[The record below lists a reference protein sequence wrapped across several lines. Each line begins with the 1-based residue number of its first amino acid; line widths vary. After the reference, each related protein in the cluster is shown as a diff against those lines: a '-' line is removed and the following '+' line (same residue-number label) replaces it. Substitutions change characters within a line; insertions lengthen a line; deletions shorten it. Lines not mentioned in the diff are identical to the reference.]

1 MYKLYITMFIRK
13 IKKKSGTYLA
23 KVESY
28 RNKEG
33 KIKQRVIQYLGKE
46 IDGKPEKRVLTK
58 DIQAI
63 SIKQSL
69 DVLAID
75 KIARELKLK
84 EIPYKPALSLAY
96 SQLLEKR
103 SVNKLEDW
111 MRYTEI
117 PDVLGIKLPSVK
129 ELYESLADINEED
142 FEKINE
148 KMFLVFES
156 YENIKESAIIDVTDT
171 YFAGT
176 NVNIK
181 RRKGKDKRISKLIQ
195 VGLAVSFKNGFP
207 IFHKKYHG
215 NLSGVDIY
223 KDMSIEL
230 KNKGISSM
238 IMDRGMLS
246 KENIE
251 MALELKFQIIAGL
264 RKTKTLIKDFIS
276 PIDRDEI
283 YTRKNMV
290 KLKNT
295 EVFIETYN
303 YMKGKLIVVYNPSLE
318 VMKKSLN
325 FNKDLDSE
333 LDIGYSLIYHNTKY
347 SSDEIV
353 ENYYN
358 KEMIERAFK
367 HIKGILNLRPIR
379 VWLNNH
385 IEGHI
390 KICYLAYA
398 ILSLMNFKLKKLEI
412 SAIDALNSLKHGYKI
427 NLKDNSSGFE
437 WSTYVPLEPKQKK
450 ILKKLN
456 VMYKN

>member
-1 MYKLYITMFIRK
+1 MYNLYITMFIRK

-28 RNKEG
+28 RDKEG

-46 IDGKPEKRVLTK
+46 IDGKPAKRVLTK
-58 DIQAI
+58 DIQAVNV
-63 SIKQSL
+63 KQSL
-69 DVLAID
+69 DVLVID
-75 KIARELKLK
+75 KIAEELKLK
-84 EIPYKPALSLAY
+84 EISYKPALSLAY
-96 SQLLEKR
+96 SHLLEKR
-103 SVNKLEDW
+103 SITKLEDW

-117 PDVLGIKLPSVK
+117 PEVLGIKLPSVK
-129 ELYESLADINEED
+129 ELYESLADINDID

-148 KMFLVFES
+148 KMFSVFES
-156 YENIKESAIIDVTDT
+156 YENIKESAIIDITDT
-171 YFAGT
+171 YFSGS

-181 RRKGKDKRISKLIQ
+181 RRKGKDKKISKLIQ
-195 VGLAVSFKNGFP
+195 IGLAVSFKNGFP

-215 NLSGVDIY
+215 NLSGIDIFR
-223 KDMSIEL
+223 DMALEL
-230 KNKGISSM
+230 KDKGISSM

-246 KENIE
+246 LENLE
-251 MALELKFQIIAGL
+251 VALNLKFEIIAGI
-264 RKTKTLIKDFIS
+264 RKTKTLVEGFIS
-276 PIDRDEI
+276 PINRDEI
-283 YTRKNMV
+283 YTKKSLV

-295 EVFIETYN
+295 EVFIKTFD
-303 YMKGKLIVVYNPSLE
+303 YMKGRLIVIYNPSLE

-347 SSDEIV
+347 SSEEVVRTYFD
-353 ENYYN
+353 
-358 KEMIERAFK
+358 KEMVERAFK
-367 HIKGILNLRPIR
+367 HIKGVLNLRPIR

-398 ILSLMNFKLKKLEI
+398 ILSLMNFKLKKLKI

-437 WSTYVPLEPKQKK
+437 WSVNVFLEPKQKK
-450 ILKKLN
+450 ILKELN

>member
-1 MYKLYITMFIRK
+1 MVFIRK

-23 KVESY
+23 EVEGYRSNGKV
-28 RNKEG
+28 R
-33 KIKQRVIQYLGKE
+33 QRVIRYLGKE
-46 IDGKPEKRVLTK
+46 VNGKAVKRVATN
-58 DIQAI
+58 DIQAL
-63 SIKQSL
+63 SVKQSL

-75 KIARELKLK
+75 KIAEELKLK
-84 EIPYKPALSLAY
+84 EITYKPSLSLAY
-96 SQLLEKR
+96 SHLLEKR
-103 SVNKLEDW
+103 SINKLEDW

-117 PDVLGIKLPSVK
+117 PDVLGIKVPSVK
-129 ELYESLADINEED
+129 ELYESLADINEDD
-142 FEKINE
+142 FGIINE
-148 KMFLVFES
+148 KMFLVFSS

-171 YFAGT
+171 YFSGT

-181 RRKGKDKRISKLIQ
+181 KRKGKDCQVSKLIQ
-195 VGLAVSFKNGFP
+195 IGLAVSFNNGFP
-207 IFHKKYHG
+207 IFQKQYHG
-215 NLSGVDIY
+215 NLSGINIF

-230 KNKGISSM
+230 KNKGISSI

-251 MALELKFQIIAGL
+251 VALGLKFKIIAGM
-264 RKTKTLIKDFIS
+264 RKTSSLVREFIS
-276 PIDRDEI
+276 PINRDEL
-283 YTRKNMV
+283 YTKKYLV
-290 KLKNT
+290 KLKST
-295 EVFIETYN
+295 EVFIKTYD

-347 SSDEIV
+347 SSEEV
-353 ENYYN
+353 VKNYYD

-379 VWLNNH
+379 VWLTNH
-385 IEGHI
+385 IGGHI

-398 ILSLMNFKLKKLEI
+398 ILSLLNFKLKKLEI

-427 NLKDNSSGFE
+427 NLKDTQSGFE
-437 WSTYVPLEPKQKK
+437 WSIYVPLEPKQKK
-450 ILKKLN
+450 ILKELD
-456 VMYKN
+456 VVYKN

>member
-1 MYKLYITMFIRK
+1 MTFIRK
-13 IKKKSGTYLA
+13 KKVGDKIYL
-23 KVESY
+23 VEVKNV
-28 RNKEG
+28 RENG
-33 KIKQRVIQYLGKE
+33 KIKQKYVRYLGKE
-46 IDGKPEKRVLTK
+46 INGKAVKRVLTS
-58 DIQAI
+58 DIQATNV
-63 SIKQSL
+63 KQSM

-75 KIARELKLK
+75 KIAEELRLK
-84 EIPYKPALSLAY
+84 EIPFKPALSLAY

-103 SVNKLEDW
+103 SVHKLGDW

-117 PDVLGIKLPSVK
+117 PEVLGIELPGVK

-148 KMFLVFES
+148 KMFSVFES

-181 RRKGKDKRISKLIQ
+181 RRRGKDKKVSKLIQ

-215 NLSGVDIY
+215 NLSGIDIFR
-223 KDMSIEL
+223 DMALEL
-230 KNKGISSM
+230 RNKKISSI

-246 KENIE
+246 LENLEI
-251 MALELKFQIIAGL
+251 ALNLKFEIIAGL

-276 PIDRDEI
+276 PIERDEI
-283 YTRKNMV
+283 YTKKNFV

-295 EVFIETYN
+295 EVFIETFD

-333 LDIGYSLIYHNTKY
+333 RDIGYSLIYHNTKY
-347 SSDEIV
+347 SSEEV
-353 ENYYN
+353 VRNYYD
-358 KEMIERAFK
+358 KDMVERAFK
-367 HIKGILNLRPIR
+367 HIKGILNIRPIR
-379 VWLNNH
+379 LWLNNH

-398 ILSLMNFKLKKLEI
+398 ILSLMNFKLKKLGI
-412 SAIDALNSLKHGYKI
+412 SSIEALDSLKHGYKI
-427 NLKDNSSGFE
+427 NLRDDSSGFE
-437 WSTYVPLEPKQKK
+437 WSIHVSLEPKQRK
-450 ILKKLN
+450 ILKELG
-456 VMYKN
+456 VVTKN

>member
-1 MYKLYITMFIRK
+1 MTFIRK
-13 IKKKSGTYLA
+13 KKVGEKVYLIEV
-23 KVESY
+23 KNVRE
-28 RNKEG
+28 NG
-33 KIKQRVIQYLGKE
+33 KIKQKFVKYLGRE
-46 IDGKPEKRVLTK
+46 INGKAVKKVATS
-58 DIQAI
+58 DIQAMNV
-63 SIKQSL
+63 KQSL
-69 DVLAID
+69 DVLSID
-75 KIARELKLK
+75 KIAEELKLK
-84 EIPYKPALSLAY
+84 EISFKPALSLAY

-103 SVNKLEDW
+103 SINKLEDW

-117 PDVLGIKLPSVK
+117 PEVLGIELPSVK

-148 KMFLVFES
+148 KMFSVFES

-171 YFAGT
+171 YFSGT

-181 RRKGKDKRISKLIQ
+181 RRKGKDKKISKLIQ
-195 VGLAVSFKNGFP
+195 MGLAVSFKNGFP

-215 NLSGVDIY
+215 NLSGTDIFR
-223 KDMSIEL
+223 DMALEL
-230 KNKGISSM
+230 KSKKISSI

-246 KENIE
+246 KENIKI
-251 MALELKFQIIAGL
+251 ALGLKFKIIAGL
-264 RKTKTLIKDFIS
+264 RKTQTLIKNFIS
-276 PIDRDEI
+276 KIDRDEI
-283 YTRKNMV
+283 YTKKNLV

-295 EVFIETYN
+295 EVFIKTYN
-303 YMKGKLIVVYNPSLE
+303 YMKGKLIVIYNPSLE

-325 FNKDLDSE
+325 FNKDLDSK

-347 SSDEIV
+347 SSDEV
-353 ENYYN
+353 VKNYYD
-358 KEMIERAFK
+358 KDMIERAFK

-398 ILSLMNFKLKKLEI
+398 ILSLMNFKLKKLKI
-412 SAIDALNSLKHGYKI
+412 SAIDALENLKNGYKI

-437 WSTYVPLEPKQKK
+437 WSVHVSLEPKQQN
-450 ILKKLN
+450 ILKALG
-456 VMYKN
+456 VVTKN

>member
-1 MYKLYITMFIRK
+1 MVFIRK
-13 IKKKSGTYLA
+13 IKVGEKVYLA
-23 KVESY
+23 EVESY
-28 RNKEG
+28 RENG
-33 KIKQRVIQYLGKE
+33 KIKQKFIRYLGRE
-46 IDGKPEKRVLTK
+46 VNGKAVKRVLTS
-58 DIQAI
+58 DIQATNV
-63 SIKQSL
+63 KQSL

-75 KIARELKLK
+75 KIAEELKLK
-84 EIPYKPALSLAY
+84 EISYKPALSLTY
-96 SQLLEKR
+96 SQLLEKI
-103 SVNKLEDW
+103 SITKLEDW
-111 MRYTEI
+111 MKYTEI
-117 PDVLGIKLPSVK
+117 PDVLGITLPSVK
-129 ELYESLADINEED
+129 DLYESLTDINEED
-142 FEKINE
+142 FNKING
-148 KMFLVFES
+148 KMFSVFES
-156 YENIKESAIIDVTDT
+156 YENIKESAIIDITDT

-181 RRKGKDKRISKLIQ
+181 RRRGKDKKISKLIQ

-215 NLSGVDIY
+215 NLSGMDIY

-251 MALELKFQIIAGL
+251 IALVLKFEIIAGL
-264 RKTKTLIKDFIS
+264 KKNQNLIRDFIL
-276 PIDRDEI
+276 PINRDEI
-283 YTRKNMV
+283 YTKKYMV

-295 EVFIETYN
+295 EVFIKTYD

-325 FNKDLDSE
+325 FNKDLDSN

-347 SSDEIV
+347 SSEEV
-353 ENYYN
+353 VRNYFD
-358 KEMIERAFK
+358 KEMVERAFK
-367 HIKGILNLRPIR
+367 HIKGVLNLRPIR

-398 ILSLMNFKLKKLEI
+398 ILSLMNFKLKKLKI
-412 SAIDALNSLKHGYKI
+412 SAVDALSSLKHGYKI
-427 NLKDNSSGFE
+427 NLRDNSSNFE
-437 WSTYVPLEPKQKK
+437 WSIYVPLEPKQKK
-450 ILKKLN
+450 ILQELGVVIKK
-456 VMYKN
+456 

>member
-1 MYKLYITMFIRK
+1 MYNLYITMFLRK

-28 RNKEG
+28 RDKEG

-46 IDGKPEKRVLTK
+46 IDGKPAKRVLTK
-58 DIQAI
+58 DIQAVNV
-63 SIKQSL
+63 KQSL
-69 DVLAID
+69 DVLVID
-75 KIARELKLK
+75 KIAEELKLK
-84 EIPYKPALSLAY
+84 EISYKPALSLAY
-96 SQLLEKR
+96 SHLLEKR
-103 SVNKLEDW
+103 SITKLEDW

-117 PDVLGIKLPSVK
+117 PEVLGIKLPSVK
-129 ELYESLADINEED
+129 ELYESLADINDID

-148 KMFLVFES
+148 KMFSVFES
-156 YENIKESAIIDVTDT
+156 YENIKESAIIDITDT
-171 YFAGT
+171 YFSGS

-181 RRKGKDKRISKLIQ
+181 RRKGKDKKISKLIQ
-195 VGLAVSFKNGFP
+195 IGLAVSFKNGFP

-215 NLSGVDIY
+215 NLSGIDIFR
-223 KDMSIEL
+223 DMALEL
-230 KNKGISSM
+230 KDKGISSM

-246 KENIE
+246 LENLE
-251 MALELKFQIIAGL
+251 VALNLKFEIIAGI
-264 RKTKTLIKDFIS
+264 RKTKTLVEGFIS
-276 PIDRDEI
+276 PINRDEI
-283 YTRKNMV
+283 YTKKSLV

-295 EVFIETYN
+295 EVFIKTFD
-303 YMKGKLIVVYNPSLE
+303 YMKGRLIVIYNPSLE

-347 SSDEIV
+347 SSEEVVRTYFD
-353 ENYYN
+353 
-358 KEMIERAFK
+358 KEMVERAFK
-367 HIKGILNLRPIR
+367 HIKGVLNLRPIR

-398 ILSLMNFKLKKLEI
+398 ILSLMNFKLKKLKI

-437 WSTYVPLEPKQKK
+437 WSVNVFLEPKQKK
-450 ILKKLN
+450 ILKELN

>member
-1 MYKLYITMFIRK
+1 MVFIRK
-13 IKKKSGTYLA
+13 IKVGEKVYLA
-23 KVESY
+23 EVESY
-28 RNKEG
+28 RENG
-33 KIKQRVIQYLGKE
+33 KIKQKFIRYLGRE
-46 IDGKPEKRVLTK
+46 VNGKAVRRVLTS
-58 DIQAI
+58 DIQATNV
-63 SIKQSL
+63 KQSL

-75 KIARELKLK
+75 KIAEELKLK
-84 EIPYKPALSLAY
+84 EISYKPALSLTY
-96 SQLLEKR
+96 SQLLEKI
-103 SVNKLEDW
+103 SITKLEDW
-111 MRYTEI
+111 MKYTEI
-117 PDVLGIKLPSVK
+117 PDVLGITLPSVK
-129 ELYESLADINEED
+129 DLYESLTDINEED
-142 FEKINE
+142 FNKING
-148 KMFLVFES
+148 KMFSVFES
-156 YENIKESAIIDVTDT
+156 YENIKESAIIDITDT

-181 RRKGKDKRISKLIQ
+181 RRRGKDKKISKLIQ

-215 NLSGVDIY
+215 NLSGMDIY

-251 MALELKFQIIAGL
+251 IALVLKFEIIAGL
-264 RKTKTLIKDFIS
+264 KKNQNLIRDFIL
-276 PIDRDEI
+276 PINRDEI
-283 YTRKNMV
+283 YTKKYMV

-295 EVFIETYN
+295 EVFIKTYD

-325 FNKDLDSE
+325 FNKDLDSK

-347 SSDEIV
+347 SSEEV
-353 ENYYN
+353 VKNYYD
-358 KEMIERAFK
+358 KDMVERAFK
-367 HIKGILNLRPIR
+367 HIKGVLNLRPIR
-379 VWLNNH
+379 VWLTNH

-398 ILSLMNFKLKKLEI
+398 ILSLMNFKLKKLNI
-412 SAIDALNSLKHGYKI
+412 SAIDALSSLKHGYKI

-437 WSTYVPLEPKQKK
+437 WSIHVSLEPKQQK
-450 ILKKLN
+450 ILKTLN
-456 VMYKN
+456 VVTKN

>member
-1 MYKLYITMFIRK
+1 MYNLYITMFIRK

-28 RNKEG
+28 RDKEG

-46 IDGKPEKRVLTK
+46 IDGVAVKKVATNN
-58 DIQAI
+58 IQAM
-63 SIKQSL
+63 SVKQSL

-75 KIARELKLK
+75 KIAEELKLK
-84 EIPYKPALSLAY
+84 EIQHKPALSLAY
-96 SQLLEKR
+96 SQLLERR
-103 SVNKLEDW
+103 SINRLEDW

-117 PDVLGIKLPSVK
+117 PEVLGIKLPSVK
-129 ELYESLADINEED
+129 ELYESLADINEDD

-148 KMFLVFES
+148 KMFSIFES

-171 YFAGT
+171 YFSGS

-181 RRKGKDKRISKLIQ
+181 RRKGKDKKISKLIQ
-195 VGLAVSFKNGFP
+195 IGLAVSFKNGFP

-215 NLSGVDIY
+215 NLSGIDIFR
-223 KDMSIEL
+223 DMALEL
-230 KNKGISSM
+230 KDKGISSM

-246 KENIE
+246 LENLE
-251 MALELKFQIIAGL
+251 VALNLKFEIIAGI
-264 RKTKTLIKDFIS
+264 RKTKTLVEGFIS
-276 PIDRDEI
+276 LINRDEI
-283 YTRKNMV
+283 YTKKSLI

-295 EVFIETYN
+295 EVFIKTFD

-333 LDIGYSLIYHNTKY
+333 LDIGYSLIYHNTKH
-347 SSDEIV
+347 SSEEVVRNYFDKEIV
-353 ENYYN
+353 
-358 KEMIERAFK
+358 ERAFK
-367 HIKGILNLRPIR
+367 HIKGVLNLRPIR

-398 ILSLMNFKLKKLEI
+398 ILSLMNFKLKKLKI

-437 WSTYVPLEPKQKK
+437 WSVNVFLEPKQKK
-450 ILKKLN
+450 ILKELN